1 VITLS
6 TLQLC
11 FAKFGTSKPAVNH
24 GKGYCAK
31 LASKWVNITKII
43 CLLDMGTKVTE
54 MGRDGDRMGGY
65 GDGFCPGRV
74 APY

>member
-1 VITLS
+1 MITLS

-11 FAKFGTSKPAVNH
+11 FVKFGTSKPAVNQ

-43 CLLDMGTKVTE
+43 CLLDMGTKVAE

-65 GDGFCPGRV
+65 GNDFCPGAV
-74 APY
+74 AL